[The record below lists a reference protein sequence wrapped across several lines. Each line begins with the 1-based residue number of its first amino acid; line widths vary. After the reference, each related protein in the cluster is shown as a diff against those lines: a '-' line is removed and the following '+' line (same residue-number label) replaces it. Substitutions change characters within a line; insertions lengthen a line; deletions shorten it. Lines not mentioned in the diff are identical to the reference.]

1 MEVEPFPRFKL
12 IKICQRLLTV
22 IPKHFG
28 EESLFRL
35 YWTEKVQW
43 IMDVT
48 HKYEDVEALEAAF
61 KVTEIEELISQL
73 VDFEVES
80 VLIAEMERDGV
91 MNDEEELK

>member
-1 MEVEPFPRFKL
+1 
-12 IKICQRLLTV
+12 
-22 IPKHFG
+22 
-28 EESLFRL
+28 
-35 YWTEKVQW
+35 
-43 IMDVT
+43 MDVT

-91 MNDEEELK
+91 MNDEEELKQKLFWMNDEEYDRFKLNMTERERALLPKASEGLKQ